1 MVDEA
6 VVESSLPGSGA
17 SNLTVLNTT
26 YLNGTQT
33 FDDLYVGCGIASCGS
48 IVATG
53 DLILSVNTLTV
64 MSGASIIAYDQPT
77 NTQGVGGSVQMSNS
91 YIGDGGGG
99 AVAGRRLRS
108 GGSAE
113 GSPGLALRLL
123 PEAWRDGQLLRPA
136 GTRAERLRGRHCD
149 EAPPAGGQR
158 GHPGP
163 NDTFQLLRRRHR
175 PAPDGPEAHR
185 GGPARGCTLWH

>member
-1 MVDEA
+1 MSDRQNTASQKILVIISTLMMCSISFSLSAPSLMVDEA

-33 FDDLYVGCGIASCGS
+33 FDDLYIGCGIASCGS

-91 YIGDGGGG
+91 Y
-99 AVAGRRLRS
+99 
-108 GGSAE
+108 
-113 GSPGLALRLL
+113 
-123 PEAWRDGQLLRPA
+123 
-136 GTRAERLRGRHCD
+136 
-149 EAPPAGGQR
+149 
-158 GHPGP
+158 
-163 NDTFQLLRRRHR
+163 
-175 PAPDGPEAHR
+175 
-185 GGPARGCTLWH
+185 